1 MRKFI
6 LKINPF
12 AEEDIIGSYNYYE
25 TEKEGLGVDFVQEI
39 KETISR
45 IKGNPNQ
52 FPKIRNQ
59 IRVALTNR
67 FPFIIIYYVKG
78 LIINVFAVYHTSR
91 NPKIWRK
98 RMKK

>member
-6 LKINPF
+6 LKINSF
-12 AEEDIIGSYNYYE
+12 AEEDIIESYDYYQN
-25 TEKEGLGVDFVQEI
+25 EKEGLGVEFVQEV
-39 KETISR
+39 KKTINR
-45 IKGNPNQ
+45 IEDNPNQ

-67 FPFIIIYYVKG
+67 FPFIIIYYIKG
-78 LIINVFAVYHTSR
+78 LIINVFAVFHTSR
-91 NPKIWRK
+91 NPKTWRR